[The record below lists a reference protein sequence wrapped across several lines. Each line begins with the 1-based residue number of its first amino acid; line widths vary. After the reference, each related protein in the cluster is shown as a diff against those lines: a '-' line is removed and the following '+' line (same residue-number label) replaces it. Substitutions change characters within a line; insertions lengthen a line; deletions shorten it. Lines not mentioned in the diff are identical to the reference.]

1 MTSEMIKKLCGD
13 ILMYV
18 EMGSRDL
25 PMSADAN
32 AAAIRDITAHIYEKP
47 VDALEWSEPLFKMID
62 GLYEMSKYY
71 QSDGENNF
79 STARGFASRLYDEVR
94 EMRP

>member
-1 MTSEMIKKLCGD
+1 M
-13 ILMYV
+13 
-18 EMGSRDL
+18 
-25 PMSADAN
+25 PPSADAN

-79 STARGFASRLYDEVR
+79 STARDFASRLYDELR

>member
-1 MTSEMIKKLCGD
+1 MTTEQIKILCGD

-32 AAAIRDITAHIYEKP
+32 ASAIRDITAHIYEKP

-79 STARGFASRLYDEVR
+79 STAREFASRLYDELR
-94 EMRP
+94 EMRK

>member
-1 MTSEMIKKLCGD
+1 MTTEQIKILCGD
-13 ILMYV
+13 ILLYID
-18 EMGSRDL
+18 MGSRDM
-25 PMSADAN
+25 PPSADAN

-79 STARGFASRLYDEVR
+79 STARDFASRLYDELR

>member
-1 MTSEMIKKLCGD
+1 MTNEMIKKLCGD
-13 ILMYV
+13 ILIYI

-47 VDALEWSEPLFKMID
+47 ADALEWSEPLLK
-62 GLYEMSKYY
+62 
-71 QSDGENNF
+71 
-79 STARGFASRLYDEVR
+79 
-94 EMRP
+94 